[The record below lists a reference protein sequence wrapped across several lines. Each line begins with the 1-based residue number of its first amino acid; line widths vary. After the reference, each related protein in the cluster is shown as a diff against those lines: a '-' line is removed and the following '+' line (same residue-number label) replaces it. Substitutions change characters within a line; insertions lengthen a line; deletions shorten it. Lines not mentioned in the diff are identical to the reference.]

1 MSFVLLSHT
10 GNHCLNVSRAVI
22 FVLFEKKFLESL
34 VVCNLDQREQNTA
47 ACALWMWFNSWEML
61 KFCHRGYN

>member
-34 VVCNLDQREQNTA
+34 VVCNLDQRE
-47 ACALWMWFNSWEML
+47 
-61 KFCHRGYN
+61 